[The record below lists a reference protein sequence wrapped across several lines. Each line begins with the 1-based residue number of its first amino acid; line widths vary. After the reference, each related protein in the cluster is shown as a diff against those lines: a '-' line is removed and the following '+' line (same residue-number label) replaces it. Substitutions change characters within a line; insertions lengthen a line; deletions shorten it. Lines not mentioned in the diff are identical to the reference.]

1 MPKRKNGLQNIS
13 EADLAAIN
21 AVAQSG
27 IGIAGITYDNLD
39 DIKQELAL
47 RLIRKAHLFRRRQQ
61 KWGTFRKI
69 VLGSCLADIIRYR
82 MHPKN
87 YSSYLGRVSLNAEV
101 EAEGDC
107 FEADTC
113 ELIEMV
119 TSDGLLADNTE
130 KPEIPGIDLKIDMD
144 AFLETLPPPLAKVC
158 KVLKKYPVNDAV
170 RILKI
175 SRRTLYRRM
184 ETIREGMKKAGLEIF
199 I

>member
-1 MPKRKNGLQNIS
+1 MPKRKKGLQDIS

-21 AVAQSG
+21 AVARSG
-27 IGIAGITYDNLD
+27 VGIAGITYDNLD

-47 RLIRKAHLFRRRQQ
+47 RLIRKAHLFRCRQQ

-69 VLGSCLADIIRYR
+69 VLSSCLTDIIRHR
-82 MHPKN
+82 MHPGN
-87 YSSYLGRVSLNAEV
+87 YASYLGKVSLNIEV
-101 EAEGDC
+101 EAGMDC
-107 FEADTC
+107 FEDDTC
-113 ELIEMV
+113 ELIDMV

-144 AFLETLPPPLAKVC
+144 AFLETLPHQLLKIC
-158 KVLKKYPVNDAV
+158 RVLKKYPVNDAARV
-170 RILKI
+170 LKI

-184 ETIREGMKKAGLEIF
+184 NTIRKGMKKAGFESF